1 MATRGIP
8 DIDQLKN
15 ENEYA
20 ITEIRTRGH
29 NFPSNVLLGRSW
41 STVRVI
47 TISGNLFTSPIW
59 MSQWDVEET
68 HSSLYSSP
76 SDFVPQLYPMKLC
89 KIIEDKQLHTTS
101 KQLMAVAMTRQKN
114 SDEKSGGGACGDRG
128 ITSLQLRFSGIQ
140 HFFNSQKKSF
150 KRL

>member
-29 NFPSNVLLGRSW
+29 NFPSNVLLARGW

-59 MSQWDVEET
+59 MS
-68 HSSLYSSP
+68 
-76 SDFVPQLYPMKLC
+76 
-89 KIIEDKQLHTTS
+89 
-101 KQLMAVAMTRQKN
+101 
-114 SDEKSGGGACGDRG
+114 
-128 ITSLQLRFSGIQ
+128 
-140 HFFNSQKKSF
+140 
-150 KRL
+150 